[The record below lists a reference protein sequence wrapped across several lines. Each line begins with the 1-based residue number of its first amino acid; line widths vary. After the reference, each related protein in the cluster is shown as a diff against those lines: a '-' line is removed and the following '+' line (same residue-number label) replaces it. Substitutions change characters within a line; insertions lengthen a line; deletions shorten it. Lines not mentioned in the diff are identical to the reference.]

1 MVSNGA
7 RARPLKILM
16 IAPTSFFNDYGGH
29 IRILEETRALQE
41 LGHEVLIVTY
51 YKGNDVPGMPIQRTW
66 PLPWRADYEVGSSR
80 HKIAFDLYLTAK
92 SIQVGY
98 QFRPDIIHGHMH
110 EGALI
115 GNLVARLLR
124 KPLVFDFQG
133 SLTGEMADHNFL
145 NPSGH
150 FFPWVRRLEGIID
163 RLPDI
168 ILTSSIRAQKLLS
181 REFGVNEN
189 IIITLPDCVDANRFN
204 PTNYSEEDREKLRQ
218 DLGIPPKRPIVVY
231 LGLLTDYQGIPHLL
245 QAAAFIK
252 KQGNLIHFLVMG
264 FPNVEYYQQMAEKL
278 DISDQVTF
286 TGRISYVDA
295 PRYLSLG
302 DLAVSPKMSA
312 TEGSGKVLNY
322 MAMGLPTI
330 ASDTPVH
337 HEYLA
342 DLGIYLAP
350 GDSTGLA
357 ETIARYFNN
366 PNETSCLGR
375 MLRQR
380 AIDNYNWRKAGEII
394 SLIYERLLLKKE
406 HLKRQ
411 VVDFDSFS

>member
-1 MVSNGA
+1 M
-7 RARPLKILM
+7 
-16 IAPTSFFNDYGGH
+16 
-29 IRILEETRALQE
+29 EETLALQE

-51 YKGNDVPGMPIQRTW
+51 YKGNDVPGLSIQRTW

-115 GNLVARLLR
+115 GSLVARLLR

-133 SLTGEMADHNFL
+133 SLTGEMVDHNFL
-145 NPSGH
+145 NPSGP
-150 FFPWVRRLEGIID
+150 FFPWVRHLEGIID

-168 ILTSSIRAQKLLS
+168 ILTSSIRAQRLLS
-181 REFGVNEN
+181 QKFGVNEN
-189 IIITLPDCVDANRFN
+189 IINTLPDCVDANRFN
-204 PTNYSEEDREKLRQ
+204 PANFSEEDREKLRQ
-218 DLGIPPKRPIVVY
+218 HLGIPPKRPIVVY

-252 KQGNLIHFLVMG
+252 KQGNSIHFLVMG
-264 FPNVEYYQQMAEKL
+264 FPNVEHYQQMADKL
-278 DISDQVTF
+278 DVSDQVTF
-286 TGRISYVDA
+286 TGRIGYVDA

-302 DLAVSPKMSA
+302 DLAVSPKVSA

-342 DLGIYLAP
+342 DLGIYLTP

-375 MLRQR
+375 KLRER
-380 AIDNYNWRKAGEII
+380 AIDNYNWRQAGEII
-394 SLIYERLLLKKE
+394 SLIYERLLNKE

>member
-1 MVSNGA
+1 M
-7 RARPLKILM
+7 
-16 IAPTSFFNDYGGH
+16 
-29 IRILEETRALQE
+29 EETLALQE

-51 YKGNDVPGMPIQRTW
+51 YMGNDVPGLSIQRTW

-115 GNLVARLLR
+115 GSLVARLLR

-133 SLTGEMADHNFL
+133 SLTGEMVDHNFL
-145 NPSGH
+145 NPSGP
-150 FFPWVRRLEGIID
+150 FFPWVRHLEGIID

-168 ILTSSIRAQKLLS
+168 ILTSSIRAQRLLS
-181 REFGVNEN
+181 QKFGVNET
-189 IIITLPDCVDANRFN
+189 IINTLPDCVDANRFN
-204 PTNYSEEDREKLRQ
+204 PANFSEEDREKLRQ

-264 FPNVEYYQQMAEKL
+264 FPNVEHYQQMADKL
-278 DISDQVTF
+278 DVSDQVTF
-286 TGRISYVDA
+286 TGRIGYVDA

-302 DLAVSPKMSA
+302 DLAVSPKVSA

-342 DLGIYLAP
+342 DLGIYLTP
-350 GDSTGLA
+350 GDSIGLA

-375 MLRQR
+375 KLRER
-380 AIDNYNWRKAGEII
+380 AIDNYNWRQAGEII
-394 SLIYERLLLKKE
+394 SLIYERLLN
-406 HLKRQ
+406 
-411 VVDFDSFS
+411 